1 MKKLALIFLLILG
14 MTLSF
19 SAIALVMLF
28 ANGVFN
34 TMDEAREFIMG
45 ELSTGDASLLQT
57 GEVIQV
63 QDALLQLQQQKQ
75 ELEGD
80 KLKLREDLE
89 SLQSVR
95 DSLSG
100 EIKTVATQAQ
110 AANQTQA
117 QQREKGLEQAAALYS
132 ALRPADAAAILDVT
146 EDDKMVLD
154 ILSKLKD
161 RQAARILNALQDA
174 NRKAR
179 LTTALVEGKTTP

>member
-1 MKKLALIFLLILG
+1 M
-14 MTLSF
+14 
-19 SAIALVMLF
+19 
-28 ANGVFN
+28 
-34 TMDEAREFIMG
+34 
-45 ELSTGDASLLQT
+45 
-57 GEVIQV
+57 
-63 QDALLQLQQQKQ
+63 
-75 ELEGD
+75 EGD

>member
-28 ANGVFN
+28 ANGVIT
-34 TMDEAREFIMG
+34 TMDGARELIMG
-45 ELSTGDASLLQT
+45 ELPGGDSSLLKT

-80 KLKLREDLE
+80 KLKLREDLA
-89 SLQSVR
+89 SLQTVR

-100 EIKTVATQAQ
+100 EIRNAATQVQ
-110 AANQTQA
+110 AVNQNEA

-132 ALRPADAAAILDVT
+132 ALKPADAAAILDVT
-146 EDDKMVLD
+146 SDDKMVLD
-154 ILSKLKD
+154 ILLRLKD
-161 RQAARILNALQDA
+161 RQAARILNALQDP

-179 LTTALVEGKTTP
+179 LTTALVEGKTVP